1 MSIFNSNSTTDE
13 AGITPVLL
21 NNITDAYN
29 RNDIDAVM
37 AFFADDAVFD
47 HAAGPD
53 INGNRFSGSDTIK
66 GIFEGLFN
74 NVESVKWTPIDTR
87 VYGDKA
93 YCEFHRVAKLKSGE
107 IQDFLSIDILTFR
120 DGLIIHKDTYYKN
133 RTSQIRR
140 K

>member
-1 MSIFNSNSTTDE
+1 MSIFNSNSTTDD

-53 INGNRFSGSDTIK
+53 INGTRFSGLDTIK

-74 NVESVKWTPIDTR
+74 NVESIKWTPIDTR

-120 DGLIIHKDTYYKN
+120 NGLIIHKDTYYKN
-133 RTSQIRR
+133 RTC
-140 K
+140 

>member
-1 MSIFNSNSTTDE
+1 MSIFNSNNTTE
-13 AGITPVLL
+13 ESGITFALL
-21 NNITDAYN
+21 DNITDAYN
-29 RNDIDAVM
+29 RNDINAVM
-37 AFFADDAVFD
+37 SFFADDAVFD

-53 INGNRFSGSDTIK
+53 INGTRFSGLDTIR

-120 DGLIIHKDTYYKN
+120 EGLIIHKDTYYKN
-133 RTSQIRR
+133 RTS
-140 K
+140 

>member
-1 MSIFNSNSTTDE
+1 MSIFNSNRTTIE
-13 AGITPVLL
+13 AGITPTLL
-21 NNITDAYN
+21 DNITDAYN

-37 AFFADDAVFD
+37 SFFADDAVFD

-53 INGNRFSGSDTIK
+53 IIGTRFSGLDTIR

-87 VYGDKA
+87 IYGDKA

-120 DGLIIHKDTYYKN
+120 EGLIIHKDTYYKN
-133 RTSQIRR
+133 RTS
-140 K
+140 

>member
-1 MSIFNSNSTTDE
+1 MSIFNSNMTTEE
-13 AGITPVLL
+13 AGITPTLL
-21 NNITDAYN
+21 DAITDAYN

-53 INGNRFSGSDTIK
+53 INGTRFSGLDTIR
-66 GIFEGLFN
+66 GNFEGQFN
-74 NVESVKWTPIDTR
+74 IVESVKWTPIDTR

-133 RTSQIRR
+133 RTS
-140 K
+140 

>member
-1 MSIFNSNSTTDE
+1 MSIFNSNSTTKE
-13 AGITPVLL
+13 AGITPTLL
-21 NNITDAYN
+21 DAITDAYN

-53 INGNRFSGSDTIK
+53 INGTRFSGLDTIR

-120 DGLIIHKDTYYKN
+120 EGLIIHKDTYYKK
-133 RTSQIRR
+133 RTS
-140 K
+140 